1 MPGDH
6 GHSGQPGGAQH
17 ARGGLRVRIRNIIY
31 NIHDIYNIYNI
42 YNVSR
47 SGHPLSYA
55 SWMGWAVPLMLVNTG
70 LAWLLLCTVLRPVR
84 NTLQAGAR

>member
-1 MPGDH
+1 M
-6 GHSGQPGGAQH
+6 
-17 ARGGLRVRIRNIIY
+17 
-31 NIHDIYNIYNI
+31 YNI

-55 SWMGWAVPLMLVNTG
+55 SWMGWAVPLMLVNTS

-84 NTLQAGAR
+84 NTLQAGGR

>member
-1 MPGDH
+1 MITGTPANLVVLSTLEADYG
-6 GHSGQPGGAQH
+6 SGYA
-17 ARGGLRVRIRNIIY
+17 ISSIISM
-31 NIHDIYNIYNI
+31 ISIDNIYNI

-84 NTLQAGAR
+84 NTLQAGGR